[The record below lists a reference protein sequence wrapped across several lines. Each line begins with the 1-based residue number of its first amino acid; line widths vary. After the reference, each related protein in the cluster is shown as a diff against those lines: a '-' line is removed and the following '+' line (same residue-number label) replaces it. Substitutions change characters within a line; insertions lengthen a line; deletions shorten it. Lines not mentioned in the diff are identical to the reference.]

1 MKRKQLLG
9 TVIPVFMMTAVITSG
24 YAIWH
29 YNNLMTNASQTLNK
43 EVSQEL
49 SIGSITKASDFGL
62 VFDQTKDGRIKN
74 AFGDDSTKD
83 DTETFYANGIYI
95 NWDASVTSDQKIAK
109 YTSPTE
115 ETKTDR
121 ADNGKIFFDV
131 VIDFGNATVPTS
143 TTSLSGKKLSE
154 IVNVAYDTASFTSIT
169 TNTTEYGNGYYYSQ
183 SLETSSKDTTIS
195 FDWTKVKWSYTLEP
209 KNTDELKEFRTLV
222 ESSTITVTYYAYIAS
237 TATQY

>member
-29 YNNLMTNASQTLNK
+29 YNNLMTSDNQTLNK

-49 SIGSITKASDFGL
+49 SIGSITKASDFKL
-62 VFDQTKDGRIKN
+62 VFDQTKDGRINN
-74 AFGDDSTKD
+74 AFSGDSSKD
-83 DTETFYANGIYI
+83 DTSTFFAEGIYTT
-95 NWDASVTSDQKIAK
+95 WDDSVTPEQKIAK

-143 TTSLSGKKLSE
+143 STSLSGKKLSE
-154 IVNVAYDTASFTSIT
+154 VVSVAYDSTDFTGIT
-169 TNTTEYGNGYYYSQ
+169 TTETYGNGYYYSQ
-183 SLETSSKDTTIS
+183 SLETSSEDTTIS
-195 FDWTKVKWSYTLEP
+195 FDWTKVKWSYKLEP
-209 KNTDELKEFRTLV
+209 KNTDELEEFRTLV
-222 ESSTITVTYYAYIAS
+222 GSSTITVTYHAYIAS
-237 TATQY
+237 SATQY